1 MAKSKKEGSILGGL
15 LLIAGSC
22 IGAGMLGLPILTGLC
37 GFFPS
42 LIMFFCAWA
51 FMNATALLL
60 VEANGWFPHSVNLL
74 TMVSRTLGKSGKVL
88 SWILYLFLFYA
99 LLVAYIAA
107 SGGLLSS
114 FFKEAFSLNT
124 ADWMGSLFLVILFG
138 WVVFLGTRQVD
149 LWNRFMMGFKI
160 IAFACLVILGVR
172 YVQSDLLLRSEPK
185 FTLFSLPILVISFG
199 FHNMIPSLMNYMKGD
214 VRRVR
219 LSIFL
224 GGLLILVIYLL
235 WQIIVLGI
243 VPLDGKSGILDSLK
257 HGNQA
262 SQAIS
267 GILGLQSVSYFA
279 NFFAFFAILTSFL
292 AQTLSL
298 SHFLADGLN
307 ISYKKHENLTMCV
320 LALVPPLIFAL
331 LYPEIFFTALNFAGG
346 ICAVILFGIFP
357 VLMVWKGRYQKMISS
372 SYKVS
377 GGKLL
382 LIAVF
387 LFACLV
393 AFFELSH
400 LFKASYLPE
409 IGG

>member
-1 MAKSKKEGSILGGL
+1 MS
-15 LLIAGSC
+15 
-22 IGAGMLGLPILTGLC
+22 
-37 GFFPS
+37 
-42 LIMFFCAWA
+42 
-51 FMNATALLL
+51 
-60 VEANGWFPHSVNLL
+60 
-74 TMVSRTLGKSGKVL
+74 
-88 SWILYLFLFYA
+88 
-99 LLVAYIAA
+99 
-107 SGGLLSS
+107 
-114 FFKEAFSLNT
+114 
-124 ADWMGSLFLVILFG
+124 
-138 WVVFLGTRQVD
+138 
-149 LWNRFMMGFKI
+149 
-160 IAFACLVILGVR
+160 
-172 YVQSDLLLRSEPK
+172 
-185 FTLFSLPILVISFG
+185 
-199 FHNMIPSLMNYMKGD
+199 YMKGD

-235 WQIIVLGI
+235 WQIIVLGV
-243 VPLDGKSGILDSLK
+243 VPLEGKSGILDSLE

-298 SHFLADGLN
+298 SHFLADGLK

-331 LYPEIFFTALNFAGG
+331 IYPEIFFKALNFAGG
-346 ICAVILFGIFP
+346 ICAVVLFGIFP

-372 SYKVS
+372 SYQVS

-382 LIAVF
+382 LVCIF

-400 LFKASYLPE
+400 LFKAPYLPE